1 MAIKTYR
8 PITPTL
14 RFQTSLVNDDL
25 TTDKPHKPLLTTRKR
40 TGGRRNSGDL
50 TIRHQGGGHKQKIAP
65 DRLQAREV
73 SACRAR
79 WRPSSTI
86 PTARRASRWCTM
98 PTARSATS
106 CSRLGLKVGATVSS
120 GPEADILVG
129 NALPLKNIPAGT
141 TVHAIELRPGKGAQ
155 MARSAGAQAQLVA
168 KEGDYALLKLP
179 SGETRKVLVEC
190 MATIGQVGNTDHEN
204 VSIGKAGRNRWMGI
218 RPTNRGVT
226 MNPVDH
232 PHGGGEGKTSGGRHP
247 VTPWGQPTR
256 GYKTRNNKRTDA
268 FIVSRQ
274 AEVRRQLSAI

>member
-14 RFQTSLVNDDL
+14 RFQTTLVRDEI
-25 TTDKPHKPLLTTRKR
+25 TTDKPYKPLVTNKLR
-40 TGGRRNSGDL
+40 TGGRRNSGVM
-50 TIRHQGGGHKQKIAP
+50 TIRHHGGGHKQKLRLIDFKREKYGVPGTVATIEYDPGRSSRIALISYA
-65 DRLQAREV
+65 DGEKRYILQPV
-73 SACRAR
+73 
-79 WRPSSTI
+79 
-86 PTARRASRWCTM
+86 
-98 PTARSATS
+98 
-106 CSRLGLKVGATVSS
+106 GLKVGQKIMS
-120 GPEADILVG
+120 GPDADILVG

-141 TVHAIELRPGKGAQ
+141 QVHNVELRPGKGAQ
-155 MARSAGAQAQLVA
+155 MVRSAGASAQLVA

-179 SGETRKVLVEC
+179 SGETRKVLIDC

-204 VSIGKAGRNRWMGI
+204 VSIGKAGRNRWKGI

-268 FIVSRQ
+268 FIVSR
-274 AEVRRQLSAI
+274 RSK

>member
-14 RFQTSLVNDDL
+14 RFKTSLVNDDI
-25 TTDKPHKPLLTTRKR
+25 TTNVPHKALVVTRPR

-50 TIRHQGGGHKQKIAP
+50 TMRHHGGGHKRQLRLIDFKRDKYGIPGTVATIEYDPNRSSRIALIHYVDGEKRYIIQP
-65 DRLQAREV
+65 V
-73 SACRAR
+73 
-79 WRPSSTI
+79 
-86 PTARRASRWCTM
+86 
-98 PTARSATS
+98 
-106 CSRLGLKVGATVSS
+106 GLKVGQKIMS
-120 GPEADILVG
+120 GPEADILIG
-129 NALPLKNIPAGT
+129 NALPLKNIPSGT
-141 TVHAIELRPGKGAQ
+141 VVHNIELRPGKGAQ

-179 SGETRKVLVEC
+179 SGETRKVLVDC

-204 VSIGKAGRNRWMGI
+204 VSIGKAGRNRWKGI
-218 RPTNRGVT
+218 RPTNRGVS

-268 FIVSRQ
+268 FIVSR
-274 AEVRRQLSAI
+274 RQK